1 MTKRNKRRSEAKTLP
16 IIIKSSQSDSFVE
29 TKCKCGE
36 AIANTIEGSIGCI
49 RYPECCDEDLVLVEL
64 PDYEGLEFI

>member
-16 IIIKSSQSDSFVE
+16 III
-29 TKCKCGE
+29 KCKCGE

-49 RYPECCDEDLVLVEL
+49 RYPECCDEDL
-64 PDYEGLEFI
+64 EFID